1 MNHVGAVR
9 LETERLILRP
19 FVSSD
24 AQAMFDNWASD
35 PEVTKFLTWPTHTD
49 VDVTRR
55 IIDLWAK
62 VGECDPSSYNW
73 CIALRDTDEPIGSI
87 AVVAQD
93 EFTST
98 LEIGYCLSRRFWGQG
113 LVPEAA
119 RAVLN
124 LLLNVVGAS
133 VVTAKHDLNNPN
145 SGRVMQKCGM
155 IYQRTIPTQNNQ
167 GPCEAAVYARG
178 RCPLDPR

>member
-9 LETERLILRP
+9 METERLILRP

-24 AQAMFDNWASD
+24 AQPMFDNWASD

-55 IIDLWAK
+55 VIDLWVK

-73 CIALRDTDEPIGSI
+73 CIALRDSDEPIGSI
-87 AVVAQD
+87 AVVSQD

-119 RAVLN
+119 RAVLDF
-124 LLLNVVGAS
+124 LLNVVGAS
-133 VVTAKHDLNNPN
+133 AVTAKHDLNNPN

-155 IYQRTIPTQNNQ
+155 QLLEIRRGAEHNNQ
-167 GPCEAAVYARG
+167 GVCDVAVYCIDNPNA
-178 RCPLDPR
+178 